1 MNKVRKI
8 EFNIGNIAIGGDNPV
23 IIQTMCNTNTLD
35 IDSSVNQ
42 CIDMINSGAQLIRL
56 TTQGLKEVASLK
68 EIKNSLRRKG
78 FDTPIVADVH
88 FNSQIAIESAKIV
101 EKVRINP
108 GNFAVV
114 HKEAEGQFDKLI
126 QTCKEYGTTIR
137 IGLNH
142 GSLGERITNK
152 FGNTPLA
159 MKEAVYE
166 WINICK
172 KHSFEKIVISLKASN
187 TQVMSQAYK
196 LLYRQMEEDGTI
208 YPIHLGVTEAGNG
221 DTGRIKS
228 AIGIGTLLKEN
239 IGDTIRVS
247 LTENPVNEIIAGKSI
262 ANFYQSA
269 EWTDLKNLIEQQIKE
284 KKKDSI
290 TLSYSDLYRDGF
302 RKNADW
308 NDFIIRL
315 SCSVGTYLLENQIDD
330 FKIENTPFSDVK
342 ISNLKDDILQGAR
355 RKFTHP
361 EYIACPGCGRTQYN
375 LEETFNRVREKTAHL
390 KGVRIAVMGCIVNGP
405 GEMADADYGYVGQ
418 GGKKVTIYKGRRP
431 IYKGI
436 DEKEA
441 IDLLLQLIESDLST
455 KEKNT

>member
-8 EFNIGNIAIGGDNPV
+8 EFNIGNIAIGGNNPV

-88 FNSQIAIESAKIV
+88 FNSQIAIEAAKIV

-355 RKFTHP
+355 RKFIHP

-418 GGKKVTIYKGRRP
+418 GGGKVTIYKGKTP
-431 IYKGI
+431 VYKGV
-436 DEKEA
+436 DENDA
-441 IDLLLQLIESDLST
+441 IDLLLKLIESD
-455 KEKNT
+455 